1 MFYDAR
7 QKNHGLTYDP
17 FKAIVSQRPIG
28 WISTLSADGIF
39 NLAPYSFFNA
49 VSDNPHIVMFSS
61 VGWKDSARN
70 ARDSGE
76 FVCNHVGELHEAA
89 MNATSVAAPSNVSE
103 AEYAG
108 IELAPSTLVK
118 PSRVKGVWA
127 ALECKTTQIL
137 EPHDSEGNKCGNL
150 VVFGEVV
157 GVYIHEEAIVEGR
170 FDVEV
175 TRPVSRG
182 GYLDFGRTGERF
194 QMKRPAWE
202 D

>member
-7 QKNHGLTYDP
+7 QKNHGLPYDP
-17 FKAIVSQRPIG
+17 FKAIVSPRPIG

-157 GVYIHEEAIVEGR
+157 GVYIHEEAIVDGR
-170 FDVEV
+170 FDVEI